1 MHRVHRILLLEDDAD
16 EAQRSRT
23 ALSENGYAVT
33 HAPSL
38 TAARRAIKKDAG
50 FDLVIVDHHLPDG
63 EGPHII
69 PHLRAAGSR
78 APVVLVTANRS
89 ERVAEAAF
97 AAGCIDTAVKD
108 LNYHTW
114 LPKMAETF
122 VGALPGAD
130 DGGGRWG
137 THVVGTCVGRVH
149 GQSMHAAP
157 AGLWPAYAGALQA
170 ATEVAIRVVRA
181 NGQSALGSL
190 PRVHVQARDDLHL
203 MVATRGGVFAAA
215 ILSRA
220 PAEEDWQELLAEAT
234 AFSRARAESKDPE
247 PGPPDA

>member
-1 MHRVHRILLLEDDAD
+1 MVRFGEEKMAKFGAVVDGWIKDNQLAGTSIQCWTAMEEYFGVVPCTLMSIMSNSGMPSACEVDVCGTISMYALTLASETPAALLDWNNNYGDDPD
-16 EAQRSRT
+16 K
-23 ALSENGYAVT
+23 AVCF
-33 HAPSL
+33 HCS
-38 TAARRAIKKDAG
+38 
-50 FDLVIVDHHLPDG
+50 
-63 EGPHII
+63 
-69 PHLRAAGSR
+69 
-78 APVVLVTANRS
+78 N
-89 ERVAEAAF
+89 
-97 AAGCIDTAVKD
+97 
-108 LNYHTW
+108 
-114 LPKMAETF
+114 LPKHFFKDVRMDFQAIIAGT
-122 VGALPGAD
+122 VGMEN
-130 DGGGRWG
+130 
-137 THVVGTCVGRVH
+137 TYGTCVGRVH

-203 MVATRGGVFAAA
+203 LVATRGGVFAAA
-215 ILSRA
+215 VLNRA